1 MKRALVLFVAVFLA
15 GCSGTAATPTAAPS
29 TAPGTTTTAAAPTAT
44 AAPTKDNVTLEVLAS
59 QDWIKPSEQQLAGM
73 FEAQTGIH
81 LDFQIIPSAQYS
93 QVLQTKLQS
102 GQGVDLFLDQAG
114 VSGLTLTDNVQTNA
128 VDLSN
133 ESWVKRLDPVVAAQS
148 TVNKKLYGAE
158 VWDVVGANYWVVSYN
173 KSIFTKYGLSVPKTF
188 SDFESVCATL
198 LQNGITPIYEPIS
211 DGWHQVLWY
220 PSIGGQMEALEPGLY
235 DNLNANKTTL
245 TADANSLKAVTQLND
260 LYQKGYFGKSAL
272 SAKEADT
279 SKQMASG
286 QFAMTLSEI
295 SRGTQIASAFPTF
308 KATDFGY
315 FPDPILD
322 NQLQPVHPAGPT
334 WMIDSKSTHVAEAK
348 AWLDFMME
356 PSNLQWLINNTP
368 DFETLP
374 FTGVK
379 AKWDASQQA
388 FFDTYKEATVPVLQ
402 DGVNYVNP
410 QWMLMGQNFV
420 SMFTGQSTPQKV
432 LQAIDAERTKEA
444 KAAKDPAWP

>member
-1 MKRALVLFVAVFLA
+1 
-15 GCSGTAATPTAAPS
+15 
-29 TAPGTTTTAAAPTAT
+29 
-44 AAPTKDNVTLEVLAS
+44 
-59 QDWIKPSEQQLAGM
+59 
-73 FEAQTGIH
+73 
-81 LDFQIIPSAQYS
+81 
-93 QVLQTKLQS
+93 
-102 GQGVDLFLDQAG
+102 
-114 VSGLTLTDNVQTNA
+114 LTLIDNVQTNA

-133 ESWVKRLDPVVAAQS
+133 EPWVQSLDPVVAAQS

-158 VWDVVGANYWVVSYN
+158 VWDVVGANYWVMSYN
-173 KSIFTKYGLSVPKTF
+173 KAIFAKYNLSVPKTF
-188 SDFESVCATL
+188 ADFESDCATL

-220 PSIGGQMEALEPGLY
+220 PSIGGQMEANEAGLY
-235 DNLNANKTTL
+235 DKLNANQTSFAADPASL
-245 TADANSLKAVTQLND
+245 TAVTELND

-286 QFAMTLSEI
+286 QYAMTLSEI

-334 WMIDSKSTHVAEAK
+334 WMIDSKSKYVAEAK
-348 AWLDFMME
+348 EWLDFMTQ
-356 PSNLQWLINNTP
+356 PTNLQWLINNTP

-410 QWMLMGQNFV
+410 QWMLMGQDFV
-420 SMFTGQSTPQKV
+420 SMFTGKATPLKV
-432 LQAIDAERTKEA
+432 LQLIDAERTKEA
-444 KAAKDPAWP
+444 KAAKDQAWP